1 MLGNIC
7 PDNAQTDSKN
17 DELNFTPLAKQITKG
32 ILSYITKEETKSLIL
47 SIEGK
52 WGSGKTTFINF
63 IKQQLEADNN
73 KEYDIFTFQPWLITN
88 IEQIIKVFF
97 DELTKV
103 LIYNSKYY
111 KGAKFDDIKKNFKKL
126 LSILLPDE
134 ISISVGDISQ
144 TNRINAK
151 YNIKNRLKEKEKTL
165 DEIKK
170 DINTNLKE
178 LNKKIIIVIDD
189 IDRLTDDETALV
201 FRLVK
206 GIADFDNIIYI
217 LLYDKEIVSKSL
229 QKLKS
234 ENGERYLE
242 KIVQYPVPIPKATD
256 SILEQYL
263 IKELKKIDITVSL
276 NKETELPIIIKYIKN
291 LRQIKQLINFISFEY
306 QVVKEDVNFRD
317 FLIISIIKLQNY
329 SLYEYIKNNSDKFF
343 IPDNIYND
351 REKYIEKIIQKL
363 PEEYTSY
370 KDLLKII
377 FPFLKEKNDI
387 YGMESILG
395 GNINDIPDEKYY
407 RKLCK
412 EYFFSNNHKNKYIC
426 DNYYF
431 DNYFTFSVCKSKI
444 SKEEFIKY
452 NKILISPNNDD
463 EFSSM
468 LNDLKEN
475 NKIKYFDD
483 LYKESKETTLPQDKL
498 CNILKKLKTFFD
510 FLNNVEDTLQEKI
523 YYSSFLTVW
532 FHAISYLDDN
542 FGIFDNLYCSDFS
555 DNEISFF
562 KFLEEI
568 NTKFKKIKEIENIK
582 EKVKLKLEQLKFD
595 NYKKYSNSLT
605 DIYEQFEY
613 FNASIEILQKEI
625 MDNIFIERNIFNVL
639 ELFKK
644 EGRLFENE
652 PRSTYSINRKNLE
665 KICSIEEI
673 EKQLNKFKEDELTEE
688 ELILKEYF
696 KNSFKKFSFNNDL
709 QHGEVRLIT

>member
-1 MLGNIC
+1 MLDNIC
-7 PDNAQTDSKN
+7 PDNAQTDSEN
-17 DELNFTPLAKQITKG
+17 DVLNFTPLAKQITKG

-103 LIYNSKYY
+103 IIHNSKCSQ
-111 KGAKFDDIKKNFKKL
+111 GAKLNDIKKDLKTL
-126 LSILLPDE
+126 VSIIAPDKVV
-134 ISISVGDISQ
+134 ISGGDIFQ
-144 TNRINAK
+144 MEWDIN
-151 YNIKNRLKEKEKTL
+151 NRLKEKEKIL

-189 IDRLTDDETALV
+189 IDRLTDDETALI

-234 ENGERYLE
+234 EDGERYLE
-242 KIVQYPVPIPKATD
+242 KIVQYPVTIPKATA
-256 SILEQYL
+256 SVLEQYL
-263 IKELKKIDITVSL
+263 IKELKEIDNTVSL

-291 LRQIKQLINFISFEY
+291 LRQIKQLINFLSFEF
-306 QVVKEDVNFRD
+306 QVVKQDVNLRD

-351 REKYIEKIIQKL
+351 KEEYIEKIIQKL

-377 FPFLKEKNDI
+377 FPLLKEKKDI
-387 YGMESILG
+387 FGMESTLD
-395 GNINDIPDEKYY
+395 GNINNIPNEKYY
-407 RKLCK
+407 RKLCEK
-412 EYFFSNNHKNKYIC
+412 DTFSNNHKDRYIC
-426 DNYYF
+426 DSYYF

-444 SKEEFIKY
+444 SKEEFTKY

-468 LNDLKEN
+468 LNDLKEK
-475 NKIKYFDD
+475 NKIKYFED
-483 LYKESKETTLPQDKL
+483 LYKESKGTLTQEENR
-498 CNILKKLKTFFD
+498 NILLKLKTFFD
-510 FLNNVEDTLQEKI
+510 FLNNVEDTLQEGI
-523 YYSSFLTVW
+523 YYTSFLTVW
-532 FHAISYLDDN
+532 FHAISDLDDN
-542 FGIFDNLYCSDFS
+542 SDIFNNLYCNDFS
-555 DNEISFF
+555 YNEISFF
-562 KFLEEI
+562 KLLEEI
-568 NTKFKKIKEIENIK
+568 KVRKIKEIENIK
-582 EKVKLKLEQLKFD
+582 EKIKLKLEQLKFND
-595 NYKKYSNSLT
+595 YKKYSNSHT

-625 MDNIFIERNIFNVL
+625 MDNIFIEKNIFNVL

-644 EGRLFENE
+644 KGYLYENE
-652 PRSTYSINRKNLE
+652 PRSTYAIYKTNLE
-665 KICSIEEI
+665 KICSIEEV
-673 EKQLNKFKEDELTEE
+673 EKQLKKFKKDELTEE

-696 KNSFKKFSFNNDL
+696 KNSFKTFSFNNDL
-709 QHGEVRLIT
+709 KHGEVRLIT

>member
-483 LYKESKETTLPQDKL
+483 LYKESKETLSQVEL
-498 CNILKKLKTFFD
+498 RNILLKLKTFFD
-510 FLNNVEDTLQEKI
+510 FLNNVEDTLQEGI
-523 YYSSFLTVW
+523 YYTSFLTVW
-532 FHAISYLDDN
+532 FHAISDLDDN
-542 FGIFDNLYCSDFS
+542 SDIFNNLYCNDFS
-555 DNEISFF
+555 YNEISFF
-562 KFLEEI
+562 KLLEEI
-568 NTKFKKIKEIENIK
+568 KVRKIKEIENIK
-582 EKVKLKLEQLKFD
+582 EKIKLKLEQLKFND
-595 NYKKYSNSLT
+595 YKKYSNSHT

-625 MDNIFIERNIFNVL
+625 MDNIFIEKNIFNVL

-644 EGRLFENE
+644 KGYLYENE
-652 PRSTYSINRKNLE
+652 PRSTYAIYKTNLE
-665 KICSIEEI
+665 KICSIEEV
-673 EKQLNKFKEDELTEE
+673 EKQLKKFKKDELTEE

-696 KNSFKKFSFNNDL
+696 KNSFKTFSFNNDL
-709 QHGEVRLIT
+709 KHGEVRLIT

>member
-1 MLGNIC
+1 MG
-7 PDNAQTDSKN
+7 
-17 DELNFTPLAKQITKG
+17 
-32 ILSYITKEETKSLIL
+32 
-47 SIEGK
+47 
-52 WGSGKTTFINF
+52 GSGKTTFMNF
-63 IKQQLEADNN
+63 IKQQLEKADNN

-111 KGAKFDDIKKNFKKL
+111 KGAKFDDIKKDFKKL

-189 IDRLTDDETALV
+189 IDRLTDDETAFI

-256 SILEQYL
+256 SVLEQYL

-276 NKETELPIIIKYIKN
+276 NKETELPIIIKHIKN

-343 IPDNIYND
+343 IRDNIYND

-377 FPFLKEKNDI
+377 FPFLKEKKDI

-412 EYFFSNNHKNKYIC
+412 EYTFSNNHKNKYIC

-444 SKEEFIKY
+444 SKEEFTKY
-452 NKILISPNNDD
+452 DKILISPNNND

-468 LNDLKEN
+468 LNDLKKN

-510 FLNNVEDTLQEKI
+510 FLNNVEDTLQEEI
-523 YYSSFLTVW
+523 YYTSFLTVW

-542 FGIFDNLYCSDFS
+542 SDIFNNLYCNDFS
-555 DNEISFF
+555 YNEIRFF
-562 KFLEEI
+562 KFLEKI
-568 NTKFKKIKEIENIK
+568 NTKVKEIKEIENIK
-582 EKVKLKLEQLKFD
+582 EKIKLKLEQLKFND
-595 NYKKYSNSLT
+595 YKKYSNSHT
-605 DIYEQFEY
+605 DIYEQFKY

-625 MDNIFIERNIFNVL
+625 MDNIFIEKNIFNVL

-644 EGRLFENE
+644 KGELYENE
-652 PRSTYSINRKNLE
+652 PRSTYAIYRTNLE
-665 KICSIEEI
+665 KICSIEEV
-673 EKQLNKFKEDELTEE
+673 EKQLNKFKEDELTDEE
-688 ELILKEYF
+688 ELNLKEYF
-696 KNSFKKFSFNNDL
+696 KNSFKTFSFNNDL
-709 QHGEVRLIT
+709 QHGEVQLIT